1 MFTCL
6 ISCELFTMWK
16 KILNW
21 ISKDLKSQLSLLFIA
36 LVSICMQI
44 GFFFFSWL
52 SFAIKFQQI
61 MIFVI
66 AIGSISP
73 SVGILTRISLCNL
86 VSLWYSGNRDVII
99 WCICKQL
106 RVQPK
111 ILKGVM
117 AFYFCVHMLS
127 MMLWIVFLHV

>member
-1 MFTCL
+1 MFTCI

-44 GFFFFSWL
+44 GFFFSWL